1 MRILIV
7 EDDFASRKL
16 MQKFLSPYGACEVVV
31 DGEEAVSAFRKS
43 LEKEQYF
50 DLVCLD
56 IMLPKMDGQQVLKAI
71 RQMEAE
77 RGLLGRDGVKVLM
90 TTALSDTSNIISA
103 FRSQCEGYVTK
114 PVSRQRLLTEM
125 RELGLV
131 VE

>member
-31 DGEEAVSAFRKS
+31 DGEEAVEAFMEALS
-43 LEKEQYF
+43 TDTPF
-50 DLVCLD
+50 NLVCLD
-56 IMLPKMDGQQVLKAI
+56 IMLPKLDGQMVLKKI
-71 RQMEAE
+71 RKAE
-77 RGLLGRDGVKVLM
+77 EDKGFVGKDGAKVII

-114 PVSRQRLLTEM
+114 PVSRARLISEM
-125 RELGLV
+125 KDLGLI
-131 VE
+131 EE